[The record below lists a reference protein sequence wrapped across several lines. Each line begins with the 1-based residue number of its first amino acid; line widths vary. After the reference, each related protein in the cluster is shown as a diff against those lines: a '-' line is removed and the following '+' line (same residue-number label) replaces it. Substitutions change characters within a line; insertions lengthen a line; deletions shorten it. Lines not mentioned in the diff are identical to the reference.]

1 MVVRIIIAILFVLFA
16 IVQLNDPDPWLW
28 VLMYA
33 LTAAVYVW
41 SIFTAVPKWLLY
53 GGLGVVIFWMLSLLP
68 DFISWVQMGMPTITG
83 SMKAEAPHIELTRE
97 FLGLLICGL
106 AWWWLLK
113 KGSPLKSA
121 SMRISPNKE

>member
-1 MVVRIIIAILFVLFA
+1 MVTRIIIAVLFVLFA

-33 LTAAVYVW
+33 LTAAVYVL
-41 SIFTAVPKWLLY
+41 SIFAAVPKWLLY

-113 KGSPLKSA
+113 KGKVVTA
-121 SMRISPNKE
+121 EIG

>member
-113 KGSPLKSA
+113 KGKVVTA
-121 SMRISPNKE
+121 EIG

>member
-1 MVVRIIIAILFVLFA
+1 MVTRIIIAVLFVLFA

-41 SIFTAVPKWLLY
+41 SIFAAVPKWLLY

-68 DFISWVQMGMPTITG
+68 DFISWVQM
-83 SMKAEAPHIELTRE
+83 
-97 FLGLLICGL
+97 
-106 AWWWLLK
+106 
-113 KGSPLKSA
+113 
-121 SMRISPNKE
+121 

>member
-41 SIFTAVPKWLLY
+41 SIFTTVPKWLLY

-68 DFISWVQMGMPTITG
+68 DFVSWVQMGMPTITG

-113 KGSPLKSA
+113 KGKVVTA
-121 SMRISPNKE
+121 EIG

>member
-1 MVVRIIIAILFVLFA
+1 MVTRIIIAVLFVLFA

-41 SIFTAVPKWLLY
+41 SMFAAVPKWLLY

-68 DFISWVQMGMPTITG
+68 DFVSWVQMGMPTITG

-113 KGSPLKSA
+113 KGKVVTA
-121 SMRISPNKE
+121 EIG